1 MQDLGFHRPRIILT
15 ILISLSIWGLLL
27 WRHFDTGVPAH
38 HLLHNPELPRISDWF
53 GGLLLPVLAWFLLG
67 LTGRRLKATN
77 APKLDTAVIGLAAGL
92 AVGAAM
98 SVSFFTGHE
107 SITGY
112 LFFSLLPL
120 ALLLPVYRP
129 ECLLGFILGMCVGF
143 GVVLP
148 TLFGGLMALATFLI
162 HRFIG
167 LPLQRLI
174 GLNVKP
180 DLRESDP

>member
-1 MQDLGFHRPRIILT
+1 MQEPGFQRLRIVLT
-15 ILISLSIWGLLL
+15 LLVSLAIWILLL

-67 LTGRRLKATN
+67 LTGRRLKAGKATSLL
-77 APKLDTAVIGLAAGL
+77 PAVIGLAGGL
-92 AVGAAM
+92 LVGAAM
-98 SVSFFTGHE
+98 SASFFTGHE

-143 GVVLP
+143 GGVLP

-167 LPLQRLI
+167 LPLQRLV

-180 DLRESDP
+180 GL